1 MCRSYAF
8 GIVGACTALNMFGAT
23 KMYPT
28 FLDNLGFD
36 GTFWLYG
43 LMMVAVVVYGG
54 IVIQENKG
62 ECLVKVKTVDKMNL
76 KCG

>member
-1 MCRSYAF
+1 
-8 GIVGACTALNMFGAT
+8 
-23 KMYPT
+23 MYPT

-54 IVIQENKG
+54 IIIQENKG
-62 ECLVKVKTVDKMNL
+62 ECLVKVKTMDKMNL
-76 KCG
+76 KYG